1 MNDFSIKR
9 TTNIARLLWPTYKA
23 DIIKKNL
30 AMAAALVSLCMLAA
44 SYGYVQKHGFL
55 DMNRIYE
62 IIEFQ
67 YLCPLVGFIAFPICM
82 FYPYTKIKEKYQN
95 RGLLMLPASNLEKY
109 ITHYAFTWLNFLSIA
124 GGILIAD
131 ILQYAVHTM
140 MGHEGARLMIQ
151 ELVQGRLLERIIGN
165 ENTSLVLFSWGTIA
179 VWLHSVFALGA
190 TFFKSYKQGVNLT
203 LSLLFVFGLLIFALF
218 GFGIV
223 VETWWNNVQFFNA
236 MFLLLTP
243 VNFLL
248 SYYFFC
254 RQQITA
260 RFINI

>member
-1 MNDFSIKR
+1 MNYFSIKR
-9 TTNIARLLWPTYKA
+9 TTNIARLLWPMYKA
-23 DIIKKNL
+23 DIAKRPL
-30 AMAAALVSLCMLAA
+30 FLMAGISLYMVA
-44 SYGYVQKHGFL
+44 SGYTHGQKHDFS
-55 DMNRIYE
+55 DMSRIYE
-62 IIEFQ
+62 GASIMLFGIIMG
-67 YLCPLVGFIAFPICM
+67 CIMSPLGM
-82 FYPYTKIKEKYQN
+82 FYPYAKIKEKYQN

-109 ITHYAFTWLNFLSIA
+109 ITHYAFVWLNFLSIA
-124 GGILIAD
+124 GGLIIAD
-131 ILQYAVHTM
+131 LMQYAVHTM
-140 MGHEGARLMIQ
+140 MGHEGAMLMIQ
-151 ELVQGRLLERIIGN
+151 DLVQGNLLERIIGN
-165 ENTSLVLFSWGTIA
+165 ENTSLVLFSWGTIV

-203 LSLLFVFGLLIFALF
+203 ISLLFVFGLIIFALF
-218 GFGIV
+218 GHGIA

-236 MFLLLTP
+236 ILLLLTP

>member
-9 TTNIARLLWPTYKA
+9 TTNIARLLWPMYKVF
-23 DIIKKNL
+23 IITRL
-30 AMAAALVSLCMLAA
+30 LFMVALVSLCMLAA
-44 SYGYVQKHGFL
+44 SYGYGQKHGFL

-62 IIEFQ
+62 IIELQ
-67 YLCPLVGFIAFPICM
+67 CLCPLVGFIAFPIRM
-82 FYPYTKIKEKYQN
+82 FYPYSKIKERYQN
-95 RGLLMLPASNLEKY
+95 RSLLMLPASNLEKY
-109 ITHYAFTWLNFLSIA
+109 ITHYAFVWLFFLSLS
-124 GGILIAD
+124 GGILIGD

-140 MGHEGARLMIQ
+140 MGHEGAMLMTQ
-151 ELVQGRLLERIIGN
+151 DLVQGNLLERIIGN

-203 LSLLFVFGLLIFALF
+203 LLTLFVFGMLIFALF
-218 GFGIV
+218 GMDIV
-223 VETWWNNVQFFNA
+223 PFWWNNLGYFNA
-236 MFLLLTP
+236 MFLLLTL

-248 SYYFFC
+248 SYHLFC

>member
-9 TTNIARLLWPTYKA
+9 TGNIARLLWPMYKA
-23 DIIKKNL
+23 DTIKRAL
-30 AMAAALVSLCMLAA
+30 VTAALVSLCILAV
-44 SYGYVQKHGFL
+44 SYGYGQKHGFS
-55 DMNRIYE
+55 DMSRLYE
-62 IIEFQ
+62 IIDFQ
-67 YLCPLVGFIAFPICM
+67 CLCPLGGFIAFPICM
-82 FYPYTKIKEKYQN
+82 FYPYSKIKERYQN
-95 RGLLMLPASNLEKY
+95 RSLLMLPASNLEKY
-109 ITHYAFTWLNFLSIA
+109 ITHYAFTWLCFLSLS

-151 ELVQGRLLERIIGN
+151 ELVQGKLLERIVGSV
-165 ENTSLVLFSWGTIA
+165 NTSLVLFSWGTII
-179 VWLHSVFALGA
+179 VWLHSVCALGA
-190 TFFKSYKQGVNLT
+190 TFFKSYKQGINLT

-223 VETWWNNVQFFNA
+223 VETWWNNVLLFNV

>member
-23 DIIKKNL
+23 DMIKKTL
-30 AMAAALVSLCMLAA
+30 AMAALVSLCMLAA

-67 YLCPLVGFIAFPICM
+67 YLCPLVGFIAFPIFM
-82 FYPYTKIKEKYQN
+82 FYPYSKIKERYQN
-95 RGLLMLPASNLEKY
+95 RSLLMLPASNLEKY
-109 ITHYAFTWLNFLSIA
+109 ITHYAFTWLFFLSLS

-140 MGHEGARLMIQ
+140 MGHECARLMIQ
-151 ELVQGRLLERIIGN
+151 ELVQGKLLERIVGN
-165 ENTSLVLFSWGTIA
+165 ENTSLVLFSWGAIV

-190 TFFKSYKQGVNLT
+190 TFFKSYKQGINLT
-203 LSLLFVFGLLIFALF
+203 ISLLFVFGLLIFVLF
-218 GFGIV
+218 GHGIA
-223 VETWWNNVQFFNA
+223 VETWWNNVQFFNV

-248 SYYFFC
+248 SYYLFC

>member
-9 TTNIARLLWPTYKA
+9 TANIARLLWPMYKA
-23 DIIKKNL
+23 DIVKKIL
-30 AMAAALVSLCMLAA
+30 VMFAIVSLYMVIN
-44 SYGYVQKHGFL
+44 SYARGLKYGFS
-55 DMNRIYE
+55 DMSKIYE
-62 IIEFQ
+62 FVGILYVGAFAGWIIT
-67 YLCPLVGFIAFPICM
+67 PGAM
-82 FYPYTKIKEKYQN
+82 FYPYSKIKEKYQN

-109 ITHYAFTWLNFLSIA
+109 ITHYAFTWLTAL
-124 GGILIAD
+124 GVLCGMVIAD
-131 ILQYAVHTM
+131 LMQYAVHAI
-140 MGHEGARLMIQ
+140 MGHEGAMLIIQ
-151 ELVQGRLLERIIGN
+151 YMVPSKIFETFFGN
-165 ENTSLVLFSWGTIA
+165 VNTPMVFHPWRAMAL
-179 VWLHSVFALGA
+179 WLHSFCVLGV

-203 LSLLFVFGLLIFALF
+203 LLTLFVFGMLIFALF

-223 VETWWNNVQFFNA
+223 VETWWNNVQLFNV

>member
-23 DIIKKNL
+23 DMIKKTL
-30 AMAAALVSLCMLAA
+30 LIFAIVSLYMVIN
-44 SYGYVQKHGFL
+44 SYTRGLKYGFS
-55 DMNRIYE
+55 DMSKIYE
-62 IIEFQ
+62 F
-67 YLCPLVGFIAFPICM
+67 VGVLYVGVFAGCIFAPGAM
-82 FYPYTKIKEKYQN
+82 FYPYYKIKEKYQN

-109 ITHYAFTWLNFLSIA
+109 ITHYAFTWLSAL
-124 GGILIAD
+124 GILCGMVIAD
-131 ILQYAVHTM
+131 LMQYAVHAM
-140 MGHEGARLMIQ
+140 MGHEGAMLMTQ
-151 ELVQGRLLERIIGN
+151 DLVQGNLLERIIGN
-165 ENTSLVLFSWGTIA
+165 VTTSLVLFSWGTIA

-203 LSLLFVFGLLIFALF
+203 LLTLFVFGMLIFALF
-218 GFGIV
+218 GMNIV
-223 VETWWNNVQFFNA
+223 TFWWNNLGYFNA
-236 MFLLLTP
+236 MFILLTP

-248 SYYFFC
+248 SYHLFC

>member
-9 TTNIARLLWPTYKA
+9 TANIARLLWPMYKVFT
-23 DIIKKNL
+23 ITRL
-30 AMAAALVSLCMLAA
+30 LFMVALVSLCMLAA
-44 SYGYVQKHGFL
+44 SYGYVQKHGVL

-67 YLCPLVGFIAFPICM
+67 CLCPLVGFIALPICM
-82 FYPYTKIKEKYQN
+82 FYLYSKIKERYQN
-95 RGLLMLPASNLEKY
+95 RSLLMLPASNLEKY
-109 ITHYAFTWLNFLSIA
+109 ITHYAFTWLFFLNLS

-151 ELVQGRLLERIIGN
+151 ELVQGKLLERIIGN
-165 ENTSLVLFSWGTIA
+165 ENTSLALFSWGTIV

-190 TFFKSYKQGVNLT
+190 TLFKSYKQGINLT

-223 VETWWNNVQFFNA
+223 TFWWNNLGYFNA
-236 MFLLLTP
+236 MFILLIP

-248 SYYFFC
+248 SYHFFC
-254 RQQITA
+254 SQQITA

>member
-9 TTNIARLLWPTYKA
+9 TTNIARLLWPMYKVFT
-23 DIIKKNL
+23 ITRL
-30 AMAAALVSLCMLAA
+30 LFMVALVSLCMLAA
-44 SYGYVQKHGFL
+44 SYGYVQEHGFL

-67 YLCPLVGFIAFPICM
+67 CLCPLVGFIALPICM
-82 FYPYTKIKEKYQN
+82 FYPYSKIKERYQN
-95 RGLLMLPASNLEKY
+95 RSLLMLPASNLEKY
-109 ITHYAFTWLNFLSIA
+109 ITHYAFTWLFFLNLS

-151 ELVQGRLLERIIGN
+151 ELVQGKLLERIVGSV
-165 ENTSLVLFSWGTIA
+165 NTSLVLFSWGAIA

-190 TFFKSYKQGVNLT
+190 TFFKSYKQGINLT
-203 LSLLFVFGLLIFALF
+203 ISLLFVFGLMIFALF

>member
-9 TTNIARLLWPTYKA
+9 TGNIARLLWPMYKA
-23 DIIKKNL
+23 DIIKRAL
-30 AMAAALVSLCMLAA
+30 YMAALVSLCILST
-44 SYGYVQKHGFL
+44 SYGYGQKHDFS
-55 DMNRIYE
+55 DMSRLYE
-62 IIEFQ
+62 IMDYQCF
-67 YLCPLVGFIAFPICM
+67 CPLAACIVLPIGMFI
-82 FYPYTKIKEKYQN
+82 PYTKIKEKYQN
-95 RGLLMLPASNLEKY
+95 RGLLMLPASNIEKY

-124 GGILIAD
+124 GGLIIAD
-131 ILQYAVHTM
+131 LMQYAVHTM
-140 MGHEGARLMIQ
+140 MGHEGAMLMIQ
-151 ELVQGRLLERIIGN
+151 DLVQGNLLERIIGN
-165 ENTSLVLFSWGTIA
+165 ENTSLVLFSWGTIV

-203 LSLLFVFGLLIFALF
+203 ISLLFVFGLIIFALF
-218 GFGIV
+218 GHGIA

>member
-9 TTNIARLLWPTYKA
+9 TTNIARLLWPMYKA
-23 DIIKKNL
+23 EFIKRTL
-30 AMAAALVSLCMLAA
+30 VIFAIVSLYMVIN
-44 SYGYVQKHGFL
+44 SYARGLKYGFS
-55 DMNRIYE
+55 DMSKIYE
-62 IIEFQ
+62 LLGVLYVGVFAGWIIT
-67 YLCPLVGFIAFPICM
+67 PGAM
-82 FYPYTKIKEKYQN
+82 FYPYSKIKEKYQN
-95 RGLLMLPASNLEKY
+95 RSLLMLPASNLEKY
-109 ITHYAFTWLNFLSIA
+109 IIHYAFTWLTAL
-124 GGILIAD
+124 GVLCGMVIAD
-131 ILQYAVHTM
+131 LMQYAVHAM
-140 MGHEGARLMIQ
+140 MGHEGAMLIIQ
-151 ELVQGRLLERIIGN
+151 DPALGNLLEIIVGN
-165 ENTSLVLFSWGTIA
+165 VNSSLVWFSWGAIA

-203 LSLLFVFGLLIFALF
+203 LLTLFVFGMLIFALF
-218 GFGIV
+218 GHGIA
-223 VETWWNNVQFFNA
+223 VETWWNNVQFFNV

>member
-9 TTNIARLLWPTYKA
+9 TANIARLLWPTYKA
-23 DIIKKNL
+23 DMIKKTL
-30 AMAAALVSLCMLAA
+30 LIFAIASLYMVIN
-44 SYGYVQKHGFL
+44 SYTRGLKYGFS
-55 DMNRIYE
+55 DMSKIYE
-62 IIEFQ
+62 FVEVL
-67 YLCPLVGFIAFPICM
+67 YVGVFAGCIVSPGAM
-82 FYPYTKIKEKYQN
+82 FYHYYKIKEKYQN

-109 ITHYAFTWLNFLSIA
+109 ITHYAFTWLSAL
-124 GGILIAD
+124 GILCGMVIAD
-131 ILQYAVHTM
+131 LMQYAVHTM
-140 MGHEGARLMIQ
+140 MGHEGAMLMTQ
-151 ELVQGRLLERIIGN
+151 DLVQGNLLERIIGN

-190 TFFKSYKQGVNLT
+190 TFFKSYKQGINLT
-203 LSLLFVFGLLIFALF
+203 ISLLFVFGLLIFALF
-218 GFGIV
+218 GMDIV
-223 VETWWNNVQFFNA
+223 TFWWNNLGYFNA

-248 SYYFFC
+248 SYHLFC

>member
-9 TTNIARLLWPTYKA
+9 TTNIARLLWPMYKA
-23 DIIKKNL
+23 DIVKKIL
-30 AMAAALVSLCMLAA
+30 VMFAFVSLYMVIN
-44 SYGYVQKHGFL
+44 SYTRGLKYGFS
-55 DMNRIYE
+55 DMSKIYE
-62 IIEFQ
+62 FVGVLYVGVFAGWIIT
-67 YLCPLVGFIAFPICM
+67 PGAM
-82 FYPYTKIKEKYQN
+82 FYPYSKIKEKYQN

-109 ITHYAFTWLNFLSIA
+109 ITHYAFTWLTAL
-124 GGILIAD
+124 GVLCGIVIAD
-131 ILQYAVHTM
+131 LMQYAVHAM
-140 MGHEGARLMIQ
+140 MGHEGAMLIIQ
-151 ELVQGRLLERIIGN
+151 DPALGNLLEIIVGN
-165 ENTSLVLFSWGTIA
+165 VNSSLVWFSWGAIA

-203 LSLLFVFGLLIFALF
+203 LLTLFVFGMLIFALF
-218 GFGIV
+218 GHGIA

-236 MFLLLTP
+236 MLLLLTP

>member
-1 MNDFSIKR
+1 
-9 TTNIARLLWPTYKA
+9 
-23 DIIKKNL
+23 
-30 AMAAALVSLCMLAA
+30 
-44 SYGYVQKHGFL
+44 
-55 DMNRIYE
+55 
-62 IIEFQ
+62 
-67 YLCPLVGFIAFPICM
+67 
-82 FYPYTKIKEKYQN
+82 
-95 RGLLMLPASNLEKY
+95 MLPASNLEKY
-109 ITHYAFTWLNFLSIA
+109 ITHYAFTWLFFLSLS
-124 GGILIAD
+124 GGILITD

-151 ELVQGRLLERIIGN
+151 DLVQGKLLERIVGN
-165 ENTSLVLFSWGTIA
+165 ENTSLVLFSWGTII

-190 TFFKSYKQGVNLT
+190 TFFKSYKQGINLT
-203 LSLLFVFGLLIFALF
+203 ISLLFVFGLLIFALF
-218 GFGIV
+218 GFGIIAF
-223 VETWWNNVQFFNA
+223 WWNNVQFFNA

>member
-9 TTNIARLLWPTYKA
+9 TSNIARLLWPMYKA
-23 DIIKKNL
+23 EFIKRT
-30 AMAAALVSLCMLAA
+30 LVIFAIASLYMVIN
-44 SYGYVQKHGFL
+44 SYTRGLKYGFS
-55 DMNRIYE
+55 DMSKIYE
-62 IIEFQ
+62 F
-67 YLCPLVGFIAFPICM
+67 VGVLYIGVFAGCIFSPGAM
-82 FYPYTKIKEKYQN
+82 FYPYSKIKEKYQN

-109 ITHYAFTWLNFLSIA
+109 ITHYAFTWLSAI
-124 GGILIAD
+124 GILCGMVIAD
-131 ILQYAVHTM
+131 LMQYAVHAM
-140 MGHEGARLMIQ
+140 MGHEGAMLMIQ
-151 ELVQGRLLERIIGN
+151 DLVQGNLLERIIGN
-165 ENTSLVLFSWGTIA
+165 VNTSLVLFSWGAIA

-190 TFFKSYKQGVNLT
+190 TFFKSYKQGINLT
-203 LSLLFVFGLLIFALF
+203 ISLLFVFGLLIFTLF

-223 VETWWNNVQFFNA
+223 VETWWNNVLLFNV

>member
-9 TTNIARLLWPTYKA
+9 TTNIARLLWPMYKA
-23 DIIKKNL
+23 EFIKRIL
-30 AMAAALVSLCMLAA
+30 VIFAIVSLYMVIN
-44 SYGYVQKHGFL
+44 SYARGLKYGFS
-55 DMNRIYE
+55 DMSKIYE
-62 IIEFQ
+62 LLGVLYVGVFAGWIIT
-67 YLCPLVGFIAFPICM
+67 PGAM
-82 FYPYTKIKEKYQN
+82 FYPYYKIKEKYQN

-109 ITHYAFTWLNFLSIA
+109 ITHYAFTWLTAL
-124 GGILIAD
+124 GILCGMVIAD
-131 ILQYAVHTM
+131 LMQYAVHAM
-140 MGHEGARLMIQ
+140 MGHEGAMLIIQ
-151 ELVQGRLLERIIGN
+151 DPALGNLLEIIVGN
-165 ENTSLVLFSWGTIA
+165 VNNSLVWFSWGAIA

-203 LSLLFVFGLLIFALF
+203 LLTLFVFGMLIFALF
-218 GFGIV
+218 GHTTIV
-223 VETWWNNVQFFNA
+223 ITWWSNVRSFNV

>member
-9 TTNIARLLWPTYKA
+9 TTNIARLLWPMYKA
-23 DIIKKNL
+23 EFIKRT
-30 AMAAALVSLCMLAA
+30 LVIFAITSLYMVIN
-44 SYGYVQKHGFL
+44 SYARGLKYGFS
-55 DMNRIYE
+55 DMSKIYE
-62 IIEFQ
+62 FLGVLYVGVFAGWIIT
-67 YLCPLVGFIAFPICM
+67 PGAM
-82 FYPYTKIKEKYQN
+82 FYPYSKIKEKYQN
-95 RGLLMLPASNLEKY
+95 RGLLVLPASNLEKY
-109 ITHYAFTWLNFLSIA
+109 ITHYAFTWLTAL
-124 GGILIAD
+124 GVLCGMVIAD
-131 ILQYAVHTM
+131 LMQYAVHTM
-140 MGHEGARLMIQ
+140 MGHEGAMLIIQ
-151 ELVQGRLLERIIGN
+151 DPALGNLLERIVGN
-165 ENTSLVLFSWGTIA
+165 VNSSLVWFSWGAIA

-203 LSLLFVFGLLIFALF
+203 LLALFVFGMLIFALF
-218 GFGIV
+218 GHGIA

>member
-9 TTNIARLLWPTYKA
+9 TTNIARLLWPMYKA
-23 DIIKKNL
+23 DIIKRTL
-30 AMAAALVSLCMLAA
+30 VIFAMVSLYMVAI
-44 SYGYVQKHGFL
+44 GYAHGQKHDFS
-55 DMNRIYE
+55 DMSIIYKSAS
-62 IIEFQ
+62 IMFF
-67 YLCPLVGFIAFPICM
+67 GFIMGCIMSPLGM
-82 FYPYTKIKEKYQN
+82 FYPYAKIKEKYQN

-109 ITHYAFTWLNFLSIA
+109 ITHYAFVWLNIFGILS
-124 GGILIAD
+124 GILITD
-131 ILQYAVHTM
+131 LMQYAVHTM
-140 MGHEGARLMIQ
+140 MGHEGAMLIIQ
-151 ELVQGRLLERIIGN
+151 NMVPSIFETFFGN
-165 ENTSLVLFSWGTIA
+165 VNTPMVSHPWRAIA
-179 VWLHSVFALGA
+179 LWLHSFCALGVI
-190 TFFKSYKQGVNLT
+190 FFKSYKHGAYLT
-203 LSLLFVFGLLIFALF
+203 LLTLFVFGLMIFALF

-223 VETWWNNVQFFNA
+223 VETWRNNVLLFNV

>member
-9 TTNIARLLWPTYKA
+9 IANIARMLWPMYKA
-23 DIIKKNL
+23 EFIKRTL
-30 AMAAALVSLCMLAA
+30 VIFAIVSLYMVIN
-44 SYGYVQKHGFL
+44 SYTRGLKYGFSDMSKIYGFIGFL
-55 DMNRIYE
+55 Y
-62 IIEFQ
+62 
-67 YLCPLVGFIAFPICM
+67 VGVFYCWIATPGAM
-82 FYPYTKIKEKYQN
+82 FYPYSKIKERYQN
-95 RGLLMLPASNLEKY
+95 RSLLMLPASNLEKY
-109 ITHYAFTWLNFLSIA
+109 ITHYAFAWLTALGFLC
-124 GGILIAD
+124 GMVIAD
-131 ILQYAVHTM
+131 LMQYAVHTM
-140 MGHEGARLMIQ
+140 MGHEGAMLMIQ
-151 ELVQGRLLERIIGN
+151 DLPNMISHGRAF
-165 ENTSLVLFSWGTIA
+165 THSDSSLILFSMVSIA

-190 TFFKSYKQGVNLT
+190 TFFKSYKQGINLT
-203 LSLLFVFGLLIFALF
+203 ISLLFVFGLLIFALF
-218 GFGIV
+218 GFGIA

>member
-9 TTNIARLLWPTYKA
+9 TTNIARLLWPMYKA
-23 DIIKKNL
+23 EIIKRTL
-30 AMAAALVSLCMLAA
+30 VIFAMVSLYMVIN
-44 SYGYVQKHGFL
+44 SYTRGLKYGFS
-55 DMNRIYE
+55 DMSKIYE
-62 IIEFQ
+62 FIGVLYVGVFAGWIIT
-67 YLCPLVGFIAFPICM
+67 PGAM
-82 FYPYTKIKEKYQN
+82 FYPYSKIKEKYQN

-109 ITHYAFTWLNFLSIA
+109 ITHYAFTWLTAL
-124 GGILIAD
+124 GILCGMVIAD
-131 ILQYAVHTM
+131 LMQYAVHAM
-140 MGHEGARLMIQ
+140 MGHEGAMLMIQ
-151 ELVQGRLLERIIGN
+151 DLPNMISHGRAF
-165 ENTSLVLFSWGTIA
+165 THSDSSLILFSMVSIA

-190 TFFKSYKQGVNLT
+190 TFFKSYKQGINLT